1 MRRCYFFATLLAG
14 ALLASHSSYSQTR
27 LIDSLENVLKNDP
40 ENPVTLGRLV
50 MLYSSLDINVSKK
63 YAEKSYKLCKEKN
76 DTINLLKAILNL
88 GNVYWLAG
96 EKEKAKH
103 YLRLAYSDAVTK
115 KDYRTAVSSLS
126 NIGRIYIQQGN
137 PKPCIDTLLQ
147 GLVLAKNVSNQNT
160 SDDLQYKLYC
170 SLGEAYHFLGQNEK
184 GIEALLK
191 AKQLSENNSKV
202 QPKGLVYE
210 GLGMIY
216 QSIDDK
222 KMAIQ
227 NAQLAINSAKA
238 EKNNKDLVKGLYN
251 LSDFY
256 TGFKNYDSAKMYLD
270 SAREVQQKN
279 NLPDYP
285 YLTFLHGRI
294 NYLHADYD
302 SALVDYKKV
311 LPIYKSSS
319 EIEKL
324 GNLYR
329 TMGEAFQQLKKYD
342 SANSYFNKALP
353 IYKQLNL
360 SRKVNDVM
368 FSLSQIKVK
377 TGDYEG
383 AYNTLQAYDV
393 LRDTILNNE
402 RPVAL
407 ADLEV
412 KYKTSIK
419 EATITKQQSEL
430 TVQKQR
436 QNGLIT
442 LALLVLAA
450 ALGFGWLYGRAKKQ
464 KAIISKQNLLLEDSN
479 KTISKQ
485 KSEILHFQK
494 NANQLLYSMF
504 NRQAEN
510 ELQKDN
516 VKANKERVFA
526 MSLLHALLYE
536 KQDNI
541 LSLKEYLEKLCEAKA
556 TQDEIEIE
564 CKVKNEI
571 PLRAEYL
578 KDIGIIVNEL
588 ITNSIKYA
596 FTDSKEKRIVV
607 FAEKPNGS
615 IYLKVSDNGIGVPE
629 NIINKEYQNS
639 FGLDYV
645 SDLVEQHKGTITTYN
660 KQGANFDITLNL
672 S

>member
-1 MRRCYFFATLLAG
+1 MRRYYFFPCLLAC
-14 ALLASHSSYSQTR
+14 ALSVSPSLYSQTKQ
-27 LIDSLENVLKNDP
+27 IDSLENILKKDP

-50 MLYSSLDINVSKK
+50 MLYSSVDINASKK

-76 DTINLLKAILNL
+76 DTINLSRAILNL

-96 EKEKAKH
+96 EKEKAKQF
-103 YLRLAYSDAVTK
+103 LRLSYSDAVTR

-147 GLVLAKNVSNQNT
+147 GLVLAKNISTQNI
-160 SDDLQYKLYC
+160 SDDMQYKLYC

-184 GIEALLK
+184 GIEALIK
-191 AKQLSENNSKV
+191 AKQISESNSKV
-202 QPKGLVYE
+202 QLKGLVYE

-216 QSIDDK
+216 QSIDDRK
-222 KMAIQ
+222 LAIQ
-227 NAQLAINSAKA
+227 NALLAINCAKA
-238 EKNNKDLVKGLYN
+238 EKNNKDLVKGFYN

-256 TGFKNYDSAKMYLD
+256 TGFKNYDSAKMYLEL
-270 SAREVQQKN
+270 ARDVQQKN

-285 YLTFLHGRI
+285 YLTFLRGRI
-294 NYLHADYD
+294 SYLHTDYD
-302 SALVDYKKV
+302 SALADYKKV
-311 LPIYKSSS
+311 LPIYKSGS

-342 SANSYFNKALP
+342 SANIYFNKALP
-353 IYKQLNL
+353 IYRQLNL
-360 SRKVNDVM
+360 PRKINDVM
-368 FSLSQIKVK
+368 LSLSQIKVK

-393 LRDTILNNE
+393 LRDTIINNE
-402 RPVAL
+402 RPYAL

-412 KYKTSIK
+412 KYKTSLK
-419 EATITKQQSEL
+419 EATIAKQQSEL
-430 TVQKQR
+430 KVQKQR

-442 LALLVLAA
+442 IALIVLAA

-464 KAIISKQNLLLEDSN
+464 KAIISKQNQLLEESN
-479 KTISKQ
+479 KTITKQ

-510 ELQKDN
+510 ELQKEN
-516 VKANKERVFA
+516 VKTNKERVFA

-541 LSLKEYLEKLCEAKA
+541 LSLKKYLEKLCEAKVA
-556 TQDEIEIE
+556 QDEVVINCNVI
-564 CKVKNEI
+564 NEI
-571 PLRAEYL
+571 PLKAEQL
-578 KDIGIIVNEL
+578 KDVGIIVNEL
-588 ITNSIKYA
+588 ITNAIKYA
-596 FTDSKEKRIVV
+596 FVGNEKKTINV
-607 FAEKPNGS
+607 FAEKPNGELH
-615 IYLKVSDNGIGVPE
+615 LKVIDTGIGLPE
-629 NIINKEYQNS
+629 SVILKEYKTS

-645 SDLVEQHKGTITTYN
+645 NDLVEQYDGELKAYN
-660 KQGANFDITLNL
+660 NNGANFDIILNL